1 MITLSFLLKR
11 HPAFWMVFLGRLM
24 INSKIN
30 FSKFIKNSIRLFIA
44 AFVLMAAFFMTFL
57 ILTIT
62 TMVAFAVAL
71 RLWWKQSIRRR
82 QQPVD
87 RQSTKTTID
96 AEYTVV
102 EK

>member
-1 MITLSFLLKR
+1 
-11 HPAFWMVFLGRLM
+11 
-24 INSKIN
+24 
-30 FSKFIKNSIRLFIA
+30 
-44 AFVLMAAFFMTFL
+44 MAAFFMTFL